1 MDNARHNPARYES
14 LARVL
19 KALAHPARL
28 RILEAI
34 EKNER
39 CVCELTDM
47 LGLDQSTVSKH
58 LAALRQAGLVQSRKD
73 GVMTFYSLKICCL
86 GTLLDCIEGV
96 VADHLRQQQEAL
108 RR

>member
-1 MDNARHNPARYES
+1 MRHHNPARYES

-19 KALAHPARL
+19 KALAHPTRL

-34 EKNER
+34 EQKEH

-47 LGLDQSTVSKH
+47 LGIDQSTVSKH
-58 LAALRQAGLVQSRKD
+58 LAALRQAGLVRSRKD
-73 GVMTFYSLKICCL
+73 GVMTYYALNTGCL
-86 GTLLDCIEGV
+86 GTLLECIEGV
-96 VADHLRQQQEAL
+96 VAEHLRQQQQAL

>member
-1 MDNARHNPARYES
+1 MNGQHARPERYEA

-19 KALAHPARL
+19 KALANPMRL

-34 EKNER
+34 ERNER

-47 LGLDQSTVSKH
+47 LGIDQSTVSKH
-58 LAALRQAGLVQSRKD
+58 LSGLREAGLVRSRRE
-73 GVMTFYSLKICCL
+73 GVLTYYRLNTDRL
-86 GTLLDCIEGV
+86 GTVLKCIESIA
-96 VADHLRQQQEAL
+96 ADHLRQQQEAL